1 MMNALLF
8 HNLVMMNALFQ
19 YKSQKFHNM
28 MGQHQYIMMF
38 QGHKQ
43 CHPHHFHHQCQHHK
57 DAVLDFIETAII
69 NVFQMLFQ
77 ILYLQAAHQVL
88 SVMDTEIV
96 SLQLVQSHAHQDLQK
111 VMEAAF
117 QLILLILQQL

>member
-8 HNLVMMNALFQ
+8 HNLVMMNALLQ
-19 YKSQKFHNM
+19 YKSQNFHNM
-28 MGQHQYIMMF
+28 SQYQII
-38 QGHKQ
+38 QSHNHNQ
-43 CHPHHFHHQCQHHK
+43 RHHFHHQCQHHK

>member
-1 MMNALLF
+1 MINALLF
-8 HNLVMMNALFQ
+8 HNLVMMNALFHN
-19 YKSQKFHNM
+19 KCHKLHNM
-28 MGQHQYIMMF
+28 CHKLHNISHN
-38 QGHKQ
+38 HKQ
-43 CHPHHFHHQCQHHK
+43 CHHFHHQCQHHQ
-57 DAVLDFIETAII
+57 DAVLDFIETAIT

-77 ILYLQAAHQVL
+77 ILYLRAAHQVY

-96 SLQLVQSHAHQDLQK
+96 SLHLLQSHVHQDLQK